1 MIHKSEWVISMAD
14 GFPLFHP
21 PPWVGDRPLRNLIH
35 RPDLIAHPIGPR
47 PATPVARLDDLD
59 PTPDLRCPVEE
70 FSAFDPRE
78 VVAAPL
84 PARRWRGAPPSARR
98 RLRRPVRE

>member
-35 RPDLIAHPIGPR
+35 RPDSIAHPIGPR

-70 FSAFDPRE
+70 FSAFDPE
-78 VVAAPL
+78 PC
-84 PARRWRGAPPSARR
+84 SARVASTTAEVTDLDVDESGIGR
-98 RLRRPVRE
+98 